1 MQDRVQSLIKMLKT
15 GFLAYG
21 HFHSRARKELAD
33 LAMAQGRVEE
43 VPWEHHDQ
51 QAQGERRAPSLMA
64 GFMEE
69 EAIYQTEC

>member
-1 MQDRVQSLIKMLKT
+1 MLQT

-21 HFHSRARKELAD
+21 HFQSSARKELAD
-33 LAMAQGRVEE
+33 LAMAQGRAEE
-43 VPWEHHDQ
+43 VPREHHDQ
-51 QAQGERRAPSLMA
+51 RAWGERRAPSLMA